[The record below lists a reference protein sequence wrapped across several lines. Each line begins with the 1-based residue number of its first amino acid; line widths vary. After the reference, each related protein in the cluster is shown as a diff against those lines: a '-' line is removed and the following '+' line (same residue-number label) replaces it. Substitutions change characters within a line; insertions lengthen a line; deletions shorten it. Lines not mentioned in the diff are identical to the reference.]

1 MVHVLV
7 VWYIVHAIVA
17 LALPWE
23 LSYKILVRPWP
34 EWPER
39 LPRPCKID
47 GGTYHCLHLLLLC
60 GILHN
65 TQEDEIPGKVL
76 LERIEKVSLLLGRS
90 HQSYPAE
97 LQLMKFFH
105 YVGTNIGKIVRI
117 YTCIAVGGNYI
128 LLMHGLF
135 V

>member
-1 MVHVLV
+1 MTYNKIIIINIRNPRSHADVGRGLHMFILFCCMSY
-7 VWYIVHAIVA
+7 YIG
-17 LALPWE
+17 
-23 LSYKILVRPWP
+23 ILVRPWP

-105 YVGTNIGKIVRI
+105 YVGTNIGKIMYSCRW
-117 YTCIAVGGNYI
+117 
-128 LLMHGLF
+128 
-135 V
+135 